1 MMSSVEEKGVKTLK
15 GILKGI
21 GAFLGYLILMM
32 IFQAVSSI
40 GFMGI
45 AAAKGCRDEHLIN
58 EFANNNL
65 LGITIISGI
74 LIALAFLFKFCKA
87 DIKKEWKLRKP
98 DRILLMLSAAAAFS
112 YSLMFFLLSYNASV
126 ENTLMI
132 QKSAE
137 YYSSVFPGLGIIMMV
152 ANLIVIAPISEE
164 IALRG
169 VVFTRIETESSP
181 ITAVVVSSLLFGLM
195 HLMAGGIVL
204 VMGGFIMGALLGLIF
219 YKTNSLPACFIAHA
233 IANLPDLIFYA
244 HPELSSRAL
253 VLLEIISGMVFIF
266 GIILLLGKR
275 KDDNYDRHNGH

>member
-1 MMSSVEEKGVKTLK
+1 MNTLK

-45 AAAKGCRDEHLIN
+45 AALKGCRDKRLIN

-74 LIALAFLFKFCKA
+74 LIALAFLFKFRKA

-98 DRILLMLSAAAAFS
+98 DRILLILSVIVAFS
-112 YSLMFFLLSYNASV
+112 YSLLFFLLSYNASV

-137 YYSSVFPGLGIIMMV
+137 YYSRVVPGLGIIMMI

-169 VVFTRIETESSP
+169 VVFTRIEAESSP

-195 HLMAGGIVL
+195 HLMAGGIIL
-204 VMGGFIMGALLGLIF
+204 VIGAFIIGALLGLIF
-219 YKTNSLPACFIAHA
+219 YKTNSLLACFIAHA
-233 IANLPDLIFYA
+233 FANLPDIFFYLY
-244 HPELSSRAL
+244 PELSEKNYIPWEIASGIVFLIGIAF
-253 VLLEIISGMVFIF
+253 LL
-266 GIILLLGKR
+266 KR
-275 KDDNYDRHNGH
+275 TAK